1 MSSAAKKNIYKT
13 TSTNNSP
20 HYEGFLL
27 SKLMRLKMKHP
38 LWWRECK
45 CEYVALA
52 NALKNL
58 KRVIA
63 DKLPKGQKHEINQF
77 ICDHLEDL
85 TNLLINGASIEYV
98 NLSKFEKVKLDYPFC
113 RLVDVYFRH
122 TSKGG
127 FTGDEWA
134 GDIAFVIDNRVWM
147 FHFCS

>member
-1 MSSAAKKNIYKT
+1 
-13 TSTNNSP
+13 
-20 HYEGFLL
+20 
-27 SKLMRLKMKHP
+27 MKHP
-38 LWWRECK
+38 LWWRERN
-45 CEYVALA
+45 CEEVALA

-63 DKLPKGQKHEINQF
+63 DKLPNGQKHEINQF
-77 ICDHLEDL
+77 IWDHLEDL

-98 NLSKFEKVKLDYPFC
+98 NLSKFEKVKLDDPFC

-122 TSKGG
+122 TTKGG

-147 FHFCS
+147 FHFYS